1 MLAPLPLV
9 LKDRVIKKYTLFFL
23 RDPPFLIQRLTR
35 ERPIV
40 STKEQ
45 EMPESKLCRGSIH
58 VSVHLLSSLIY
69 LLSWTFVH
77 TRISIRL
84 LNCFVLKTLFF
95 IKTKKM
101 WSLMQR
107 LIIRLNWVERLDF
120 SSVLQLLAVSTNSV
134 MGVRI
139 VLEFSNRTQSHPI
152 SIDTSDRRR
161 QWASSKKSN
170 LCNERQN
177 EIAMNWVVSTLHGQI
192 WQQLPNAYQTSFLI
206 IKLFPAF

>member
-1 MLAPLPLV
+1 
-9 LKDRVIKKYTLFFL
+9 
-23 RDPPFLIQRLTR
+23 
-35 ERPIV
+35 
-40 STKEQ
+40 
-45 EMPESKLCRGSIH
+45 
-58 VSVHLLSSLIY
+58 
-69 LLSWTFVH
+69 
-77 TRISIRL
+77 
-84 LNCFVLKTLFF
+84 
-95 IKTKKM
+95 
-101 WSLMQR
+101 MQR

-177 EIAMNWVVSTLHGQI
+177 EIAMN
-192 WQQLPNAYQTSFLI
+192 
-206 IKLFPAF
+206 